1 MSLIEQTQTV
11 VDNVVNDVVNTIV
24 ETVVTEPV
32 VVEPVVV
39 AKEAKKSLK
48 PKNVNAA
55 HFKWMTFA
63 YWMLRQI
70 EATASE
76 SEMSS
81 WMKMIGVGAATEDIK
96 GFYERFLAE
105 QEMTAETL
113 VSVFEEQAAEQK
125 RGRKKKVIS
134 ILPTYENGADAEVV
148 NANSIVKDLI
158 QLANGEPV
166 VIAPEPIVVM
176 TVAAP
181 AEKPKR
187 KYTKKP
193 KAAEPVVENENVTN
207 TESVAEPVT
216 ENVVTE
222 SVVTEPV
229 AEKPKRKYTRKPKA
243 VVETVVTDSV
253 VETVVTDSVAE
264 TVVAPVVTDSVVET
278 IVTETVVEPV
288 VETVVAPV
296 VVDAKKPK
304 AKSAKKPKTD
314 TEVVECAEKPKRKY
328 NKKTKDAV
336 VITPQENV
344 PVVSELTN
352 ESYVS
357 EPISDAVTEVG
368 DDLMDGLTNAMAS
381 TTIEDKPEQEEEQD
395 IAVEIVIIND
405 KKYLMDAEYNVYDME
420 TQNPLGK
427 LVNGVIV

>member
-11 VDNVVNDVVNTIV
+11 VNDVVDNVVNDIVNTIV
-24 ETVVTEPV
+24 TESVTEPV
-32 VVEPVVV
+32 VV
-39 AKEAKKSLK
+39 AKKSLK

-134 ILPTYENGADAEVV
+134 ILPTYENGADADVI

-158 QLANGEPV
+158 QLANGDNIVVEPV
-166 VIAPEPIVVM
+166 VVM
-176 TVAAP
+176 TVTAAAA

-193 KAAEPVVENENVTN
+193 KADTIGIEGPNVMNDIVTNTEPVVEPVVEN
-207 TESVAEPVT
+207 
-216 ENVVTE
+216 
-222 SVVTEPV
+222 VVTEPV

-253 VETVVTDSVAE
+253 VVE
-264 TVVAPVVTDSVVET
+264 TVVAPVVTDSVVEP
-278 IVTETVVEPV
+278 VVETVVEPV
-288 VETVVAPV
+288 VTDSVVEPV

-314 TEVVECAEKPKRKY
+314 AEPAEGAEKPKRKY

-336 VITPQENV
+336 VIIPQENV

-357 EPISDAVTEVG
+357 QDAVTDVG

>member
-1 MSLIEQTQTV
+1 MSLIEQTETV
-11 VDNVVNDVVNTIV
+11 VADVVNTIV
-24 ETVVTEPV
+24 ESVVTESV
-32 VVEPVVV
+32 VVEPVV
-39 AKEAKKSLK
+39 AKETKKSLK

-63 YWMLRQI
+63 YWMLRQM

-113 VSVFEEQAAEQK
+113 VTVFEENAAEQK

-158 QLANGEPV
+158 QIANNDEPV
-166 VIAPEPIVVM
+166 VASEPIVVM
-176 TVAAP
+176 TI

-193 KAAEPVVENENVTN
+193 KAAEPVVESNE
-207 TESVAEPVT
+207 S
-216 ENVVTE
+216 NVVTE
-222 SVVTEPV
+222 SVTNEPVEQPAV
-229 AEKPKRKYTRKPKA
+229 AEKPKRKYTRKPKVA
-243 VVETVVTDSV
+243 AEPVVENVVTEPV
-253 VETVVTDSVAE
+253 VENVVTE
-264 TVVAPVVTDSVVET
+264 PV
-278 IVTETVVEPV
+278 VTETVVTEHVVTETVVTEPV
-288 VETVVAPV
+288 VE
-296 VVDAKKPK
+296 KPK
-304 AKSAKKPKTD
+304 TKKAPKKPKTD
-314 TEVVECAEKPKRKY
+314 AATEVVEGAEKPKRKY
-328 NKKTKDAV
+328 NKKPKDAV
-336 VITPQENV
+336 VIPVQENV

-357 EPISDAVTEVG
+357 QTVNVDVTESA
-368 DDLMDGLTNAMAS
+368 DDIMDSLTSAMAN

-395 IAVEIVIIND
+395 IAVEIVLIND
-405 KKYLMDAEYNVYDME
+405 KKYLMDSEYNVYDVESQM
-420 TQNPLGK
+420 PIGK
-427 LVNGVIV
+427 LINGVIVA

>member
-11 VDNVVNDVVNTIV
+11 VDNVVNDVVNTLV
-24 ETVVTEPV
+24 ETVTEPV

-39 AKEAKKSLK
+39 AKKSLK

-158 QLANGEPV
+158 QLANGDNIVVEPV
-166 VIAPEPIVVM
+166 VVM

-193 KAAEPVVENENVTN
+193 KADTIGIEGPNVMNDIVTN
-207 TESVAEPVT
+207 TESVVEPVV

-222 SVVTEPV
+222 PVTEPV

-243 VVETVVTDSV
+243 VVETIVTDNVVEPV
-253 VETVVTDSVAE
+253 VET
-264 TVVAPVVTDSVVET
+264 VVET
-278 IVTETVVEPV
+278 IVTETVVEAV
-288 VETVVAPV
+288 VETVVETIVTESVVEAVVESV

-357 EPISDAVTEVG
+357 EHISDAVTEVG